1 VTTTTSN
8 KPQPAAPASS
18 AGAAFGGIMSSA
30 IGVVS
35 AKVDDWSSK
44 LEGVGAG
51 VPGDATGAVDDVADD
66 VAEGG
71 GAKQQAGVRGV
82 QAELEGKNPVWAAIK
97 GAWTGGSALVK
108 AAVVAAG
115 VALLLLLVA
124 SPVLLLAFLLSA
136 LIVAAV
142 SKARLARK

>member
-1 VTTTTSN
+1 MTATASTA
-8 KPQPAAPASS
+8 PPATPVSGP
-18 AGAAFGGIMSSA
+18 GAAFGAIMSSA

-35 AKVDDWSSK
+35 AKVDDWSDK
-44 LEGVGAG
+44 LEGVGSGA
-51 VPGDATGAVDDVADD
+51 PADASGTVDTVADD

-71 GAKQQAGVRGV
+71 GAKHQAGVRGV
-82 QAELEGKNPVWAAIK
+82 QAGLEGKNPVWAAIK
-97 GAWTGGSALVK
+97 GAWTGGGTMVR

-115 VALLLLLVA
+115 VALILLLLV

-142 SKARLARK
+142 TKARSASR

>member
-1 VTTTTSN
+1 MTATTSM
-8 KPQPAAPASS
+8 PQPAAPDSS
-18 AGAAFGGIMSSA
+18 PGAAFGGIMSSA

-44 LEGVGAG
+44 LEEVAAGA
-51 VPGDATGAVDDVADD
+51 PGSATGVADDVADD
-66 VAEGG
+66 VAAGG
-71 GAKQQAGVRGV
+71 GAKRQAGVRGV
-82 QAELEGKNPVWAAIK
+82 QAAMEGKNPVWAAIK
-97 GAWTGGSALVK
+97 GAWTGGSTLVR

-115 VALLLLLVA
+115 AALLLLLVL

-142 SKARLARK
+142 TKARSARK